1 MDEHSFD
8 QHRDTAPV
16 PAKPVGQHLPSSPDN
31 SSVQLRLFLTR
42 LGLSD
47 YYHRL
52 VANGFDSWQTVRDI
66 TEKDLGQLSFKR
78 GHRRKLQREIANQRH
93 RHSLK
98 EVGNNTNTNSGPTL
112 ARAGNTRDGVDRGFS
127 IPTETS
133 EEYQGL
139 TQSAKRELQEHKVN

>member
-8 QHRDTAPV
+8 QYLDTAPV
-16 PAKPVGQHLPSSPDN
+16 PAKPVSQHLPSSPDN
-31 SSVQLRLFLTR
+31 SSVQLRLVLAR

-93 RHSLK
+93 RHSLNGF
-98 EVGNNTNTNSGPTL
+98 GNNSNSNSGPTL